1 MKDVFKAQ
9 KVTDTVYW
17 VGAID
22 WVLRDFHG
30 YATNR
35 GTTYNAY
42 LVLADTVA
50 LIDAVKAPFKDEL
63 LARIA
68 SVIDPKNISIIVSNH
83 SEMDHTGCLPDV
95 IEAVEPDA
103 VYASR
108 AGTEALARHFHG
120 TGGIVAVEDGQT
132 VSLGNRTLS
141 FIETKMV
148 HWPDSMLST
157 LVEEQLLFSQ
167 DGFGMHLATSELF
180 ADRLPREVLEF
191 EAAKYFANI
200 LMPLVSP
207 ILKALGKVQE
217 AGIELAVVAPDHG
230 PIWRRREDIE
240 FIVGKYAGWC
250 EQKPTRKAVVVYDT
264 MWGSTERLARAIGE
278 GLKAGGAEPKLMPLK
293 GCHRSDI
300 ATEVLEAGALVVGS
314 PTLNNMMFPTVA
326 DVLTYLQGL
335 RPKNLVGAAFGSYGW
350 AAAGV
355 KQVRETLEAMKVEL
369 VGEGLKVKY
378 VPDGSD
384 LKEAY
389 SLGLAVAERLREVC
403 ARA

>member
-1 MKDVFKAQ
+1 MKEAFKAQ

-22 WVLRDFHG
+22 WAIRDFHG
-30 YATNR
+30 YATGR

-42 LVLADTVA
+42 LVLADKIA
-50 LIDAVKAPFKDEL
+50 LIDAVKASFKVEL
-63 LARIA
+63 MARIA
-68 SVIDPKNISIIVSNH
+68 SVIDPKDISIVVSNH
-83 SEMDHTGCLPDV
+83 SEMDHTGCLPDM
-95 IEAVEPDA
+95 IRAVEPER

-120 TGGIVAVEDGQT
+120 IGGIEAVEDGES
-132 VSLGNRTLS
+132 VSLGDRTLT
-141 FIETKMV
+141 FVETKMV
-148 HWPDSMLST
+148 HWPDSMLSY
-157 LVEEQLLFSQ
+157 LAEEQVLFSQ
-167 DGFGMHLATSELF
+167 DAFGMHLATSEPF
-180 ADRLPREVLEF
+180 ADNLPGDVLKS

-200 LMPLVSP
+200 LTPLAGP
-207 ILKALGKVQE
+207 IKKALAKVE
-217 AGIELAVVAPDHG
+217 ALGLELKTIAPDHG
-230 PIWRRREDIE
+230 PIWRRDEDIAM
-240 FIVGKYAGWC
+240 IVGKYAGWC

-264 MWGSTERLARAIGE
+264 MWGSTELLARAIGE
-278 GLKAGGAEPKLMPLK
+278 GLAAGGAEPKLMPLK
-293 GCHRSDI
+293 GSHRSDV

-314 PTLNNMMFPTVA
+314 PTLNGMMFPTVA

-355 KQVRETLEAMKVEL
+355 KQLQETLAAMEVEL

-378 VPDGSD
+378 VPDGSE

-389 SLGLAVAERLREVC
+389 SLGLAVAERLGQVC